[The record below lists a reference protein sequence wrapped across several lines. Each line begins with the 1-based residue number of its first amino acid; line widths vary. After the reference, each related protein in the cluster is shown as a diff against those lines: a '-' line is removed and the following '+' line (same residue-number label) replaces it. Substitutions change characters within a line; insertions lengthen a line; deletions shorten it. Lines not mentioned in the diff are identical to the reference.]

1 MPATISYRD
10 MEAVVTPPNGYLEP
24 FPLTLGP
31 TQQPNDVRILFVS
44 GSESASGGV
53 SEAIQLNPDPP
64 TGYTGAYTL
73 DPGFETRGVYYRR
86 IASGDTDTS
95 VAWIKPTGW
104 RDFLWVPIT
113 ARGVD
118 PAVAPVAGDLTANLS
133 HSVGS
138 TTLTV
143 SSVTVPAAG
152 EMIFCLWTVAD
163 PEGTWPSWP
172 GSLGVPTGWNPLVAT
187 DQSGATFYATG
198 TNPSVVVIGKKFA
211 ASGSTGSIS
220 VPIADGSHAF
230 GGMYVFLRPAPDST
244 SVAGAVTT
252 ATTVGASSSSSTT
265 NPVSVAGPVTTRST
279 VGQAFNGLTGY
290 RISDPLYL
298 TGTAVTGSVIRWNV
312 TPGSAGSTYLV
323 ETSINNGASWDVA
336 TNNAQVPRL
345 RSGDTTTL
353 TVLTRVTMTRLS
365 SSDTSPK
372 MTSLELQVSCDASV
386 DEYVPIGHGV
396 IISVKPSIGTGSS
409 SSGGGNG
416 VFSSGGGQTGSGLFL
431 KVKCV
436 DPSRSI
442 SKNPWQKPFTLNT
455 EPYDQAAV
463 AMVTNRL
470 PTQEDFSVVSAN
482 RTTDLLIYGLSQ
494 SDAWQDIRDLATAC
508 GFEAFFDVAGT
519 FTFRQVRDPRI
530 TPPVWTFTDDATCT
544 VTQIDREL
552 TDDQTLNYIVVKG
565 ESTSS
570 QNPVSAFAYDN
581 DPSSPTYV
589 GGRFGAHG
597 AVITIPS
604 VTTAEQAQTAANAIL
619 YASIGSCE
627 TTTITTVPIPF
638 LECGD
643 CVTVSIGDVE
653 SDGRYVINQ
662 ITTSWP
668 GQTITCFRQSS
679 QE

>member
-1 MPATISYRD
+1 MPATISYFD

-24 FPLTLGP
+24 FPFTLGP
-31 TQQPNDVRILFVS
+31 NQQQNDTRILFVS
-44 GSESASGGV
+44 ASESAPGGV
-53 SEAIQLNPDPP
+53 TEAVQLVPDPP
-64 TGYTGAYTL
+64 TGYGQAYAL
-73 DPGFETRGVYYRR
+73 APDFETRGVYYRTLVT
-86 IASGDTDTS
+86 GDADTS
-95 VAWIKPTGW
+95 VAWIKPSGW

-118 PAVAPVAGDLTANLS
+118 PAIAPVAGDLTTNMS

-152 EMIFCLWTVAD
+152 EMIFCLWTIAD
-163 PEGTWPSWP
+163 PEGNWPSWP
-172 GSLGVPTGWNPLVAT
+172 GSLGVPTGWTHLVAT

-198 TNPSVVVIGKKFA
+198 TNPSVMVIGKKFA
-211 ASGSTGSIS
+211 AAGSTGSVS
-220 VPIADGSHAF
+220 VPVESGSHAF

-244 SVAGAVTT
+244 STAGGMT
-252 ATTVGASSSSSTT
+252 AAATIGASSSSSTT
-265 NPVSVAGPVTTRST
+265 NPVSVAGPMSPAQATM
-279 VGQAFNGLTGY
+279 GQAFNGLTGY
-290 RISDPLYL
+290 RVSDPLYL

-312 TPGSAGSTYLV
+312 TPGTTGSTYLV

-353 TVLTRVTMTRLS
+353 AVLTRVTMTRLNVGH
-365 SSDTSPK
+365 TSPK

-396 IISVKPSIGTGSS
+396 ITSVKPSIGTGAGNS
-409 SSGGGNG
+409 GGNG
-416 VFSSGGGQTGSGLFL
+416 VFTSGGGQIGTGLFL
-431 KVKCV
+431 KVKAI

-442 SKNPWQKPFTLNT
+442 SKNPWQKPFVVNA
-455 EPYDQAAV
+455 EPYELAV
-463 AMVTNRL
+463 KSMVVDRL

-482 RTTDLLIYGLSQ
+482 RNTDLLIYGLSQ
-494 SDAWQDIRDLATAC
+494 SDSWQDIRDLATAC

-530 TPPVWTFTDDATCT
+530 TPPVWTFDDGATCT
-544 VTQIDREL
+544 VTQVDREL
-552 TDDQTLNYIVVKG
+552 TDEQTLNYIVVKG

-570 QNPVSAFAYDN
+570 QNPVSAVAFDN
-581 DPSSPTYV
+581 DPGSPTYV

-604 VTTAEQAQTAANAIL
+604 VVTQDQAQTAANAIL

-638 LECGD
+638 LEVGD

-653 SDGRYVINQ
+653 SDGRYVISQ
-662 ITTSWP
+662 MTTSWP
-668 GQTITCFRQSS
+668 TQTITCFRQSS